1 VDALDDREG
10 HGEVPVALITGASSG
25 IGAALARE
33 LSGRGYRL
41 ALVAR
46 RTERLAT
53 LAAELGG
60 EAACLPLPCDVRDRA
75 AVERVAAVA
84 LARWGRLDLLLLNAG
99 VGGPTPFPDFDMAV
113 ATRVIETNFMGPLH
127 WLAPCLGPLTEA
139 AGTVVAISSLAGRF
153 GSPKSP
159 VYSASKAAFSTFM
172 EGMRVACRALPI
184 TVLTVEP
191 GWVVTEMTA
200 GMGRLP
206 LALSAAEAARRIAE
220 AVARGRT
227 RLSFPRP
234 AGWLIAVVSRLPGGW
249 RERLLRLRDP

>member
-1 VDALDDREG
+1 VSA
-10 HGEVPVALITGASSG
+10 VAATAPVALITGASSG

-41 ALVAR
+41 TLVAR

-60 EAACLPLPCDVRDRA
+60 EPATLVLPCDVRDRG
-75 AVERVAAVA
+75 AVERAAAVA
-84 LARWGRLDLLLLNAG
+84 LDRWSRLDLLVLNAG
-99 VGGPTPFPDFDMAV
+99 VGGATPFPDFDMESA
-113 ATRVIETNFMGPLH
+113 ARVIETNLMGALH
-127 WLAPCLGPLTEA
+127 WLGPCLGPLVEA
-139 AGTVVAISSLAGRF
+139 GGTVVAISSLAGRF
-153 GSPKSP
+153 GSPRSP
-159 VYSASKAAFSTFM
+159 AYSASKAALSTFM

-206 LALSAAEAARRIAE
+206 LALEAPTAARRIAE

-234 AGWLIAVVSRLPGGW
+234 AGWLIAVVGRLPGGW